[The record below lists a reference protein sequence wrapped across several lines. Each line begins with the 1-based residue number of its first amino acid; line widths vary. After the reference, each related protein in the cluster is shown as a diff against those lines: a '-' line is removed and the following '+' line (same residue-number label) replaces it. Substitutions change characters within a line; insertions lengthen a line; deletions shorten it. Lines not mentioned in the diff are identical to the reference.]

1 MPSIR
6 RDLGL
11 QLLAMYLMFIGPVI
25 LAAWVFDRLI
35 AQRLEADVKAADL
48 EQHSVI
54 VRGKSIELT
63 STEFNLLVYLMENA
77 GKVLPHQT
85 LLKHVWGPEYGP
97 ESEYLRVYIGRL
109 RQKVEVDRATPR
121 HLLTE
126 RGLGYSFQA

>member
-109 RQKVEVDRATPR
+109 RQKVEVDRANPR